1 MNPVPPQPYSP
12 LSLQD
17 KLDQISR
24 DRKVLD
30 IRRELMRHGLQ
41 DGDLVEHR
49 TDGSLG
55 RLEVQ
60 RSGADPGPEVLLE
73 DGSRVPFSAP
83 DWRRK
88 D

>member
-1 MNPVPPQPYSP
+1 MKSATRPPSP

-30 IRRELMRHGLQ
+30 ALRDLMKHGLHE
-41 DGDLVEHR
+41 GDLIEHR
-49 TDGSLG
+49 TEALRG
-55 RLEVQ
+55 RLEMQ
-60 RSGADPGPEVLLE
+60 RSGADPGPVVLLE
-73 DGSRVPFSAP
+73 DGSRIPCHVD

>member
-1 MNPVPPQPYSP
+1 MTPATTPPSP

-30 IRRELMRHGLQ
+30 VLRELMRYGLHE
-41 DGDLVEHR
+41 GDPVEHR
-49 TDGSLG
+49 TAGLRG
-55 RLEVQ
+55 RLEVR
-60 RSGADPGPEVLLE
+60 RSEADPGPVVLLE
-73 DGSRVPFSAP
+73 DGSSVPFQAA